1 MQERVIFNVG
11 GTPFETT
18 RSTIL
23 KHPDTLLFNM
33 LKHEESNTFFVDA
46 DPVLFRWILQWYRH
60 DVIVSEVPG
69 IPQEMWKKEQ
79 EYYGI
84 INKEEEE
91 QPIYKKLKMDV
102 DEKASKLIKRIHG
115 DEERRHMFMYSVL
128 DYMITNWTHRS
139 EETGFECCI
148 NSFTFIKVLDHD
160 YVYPPNYFVLDCTDH
175 VHYVFFDEF
184 ARDFKS
190 FCKNRGFD
198 ITCTEIRHE
207 KSYSGEK
214 YTGFPAARLGE
225 ITSAHKLCQ
234 IVVEVITIKIE

>member
-33 LKHEESNTFFVDA
+33 LKHEEESNTFFVDA
-46 DPVLFRWILQWYRH
+46 DPILFRWILQWYRH

-84 INKEEEE
+84 INEEEE

-102 DEKASKLIKRIHG
+102 DEKTTKLIKRIHG

-128 DYMITNWTHRS
+128 DYMITNWRHRS
-139 EETGFECCI
+139 EKIGGFENWI
-148 NSFTFIKVLDHD
+148 NASTFVKILDHD
-160 YVYPPNYFVLDCTDH
+160 YVYPPNYFVLDCTDT
-175 VHYVFFDEF
+175 YVFFDEF
-184 ARDFKS
+184 ANDFKN

-198 ITCTEIRHE
+198 STCTESKHE
-207 KSYSGEK
+207 KSYSGIR
-214 YTGFPAARLGE
+214 YNGFPAARLGK
-225 ITSAHKLCQ
+225 IRSAHKICQ